1 MSVEGLSIN
10 FPKQVHNTYRL
21 YSQPDGALKVLCASI
36 PKKHIPSD
44 TIIQYDSF
52 DGGRDRRSTVNYHRT
67 GGITKLEEY
76 SHTYTPH
83 KGAKGVTKSQE
94 LNQTDPKLSI
104 KKNKVSG
111 GGKEYSSTHI
121 LNHETGLESV
131 ARKKGSEVIGG
142 YEILP
147 TKRTF
152 AQGFKGRL
160 QNLGMAVAT
169 DANGCERPV
178 LKNVGEMILKVAKM
192 VK

>member
-1 MSVEGLSIN
+1 MSENGLSIN
-10 FPKQVHNTYRL
+10 FPPQRPLTHYLETPIYPPREPKVRYGDI
-21 YSQPDGALKVLCASI
+21 PKVL
-36 PKKHIPSD
+36 IPSD
-44 TIIQYDSF
+44 STITYSTQN
-52 DGGRDRRSTVNYHRT
+52 GRWSNDAHYYRE
-67 GGITKLEEY
+67 GGITHLQEGY
-76 SHTYTPH
+76 MASS
-83 KGAKGVTKSQE
+83 KGGFMTKSQD
-94 LNQTDPKLSI
+94 LNKTDPEVSI
-104 KKNKVSG
+104 KKNTVSSYD
-111 GGKEYSSTHI
+111 KEYSSTHI

-160 QNLGMAVAT
+160 QKLGMAVAT

>member
-1 MSVEGLSIN
+1 MSENGLSIR
-10 FPKQVHNTYRL
+10 FPKQVGSSHRL
-21 YSQPDGALKVLCASI
+21 YTQAESAPELRFNSL
-36 PKKHIPSD
+36 PKEHIPSD
-44 TIIQYDSF
+44 AIIQYDSF
-52 DGGRDRRSTVNYHRT
+52 DKARNRYSTVSYHQT

-76 SHTYTPH
+76 TSTGTPH
-83 KGAKGVTKSQE
+83 KGVTKSQE
-94 LNQTDPKLSI
+94 LNKTDPKLSI
-104 KKNKVSG
+104 KKNTVSC

-121 LNHETGLESV
+121 LNHETGLEFV
-131 ARKKGSEVIGG
+131 VRKKDNGAIIA
-142 YEILP
+142 YDMLP

-160 QNLGMAVAT
+160 QKLGMAVAT

>member
-10 FPKQVHNTYRL
+10 FPPKSRTYYREAPINHPREF
-21 YSQPDGALKVLCASI
+21 QIRCGDI
-36 PKKHIPSD
+36 PKTLIPSD
-44 TIIQYDSF
+44 STISYTSQY
-52 DGGRDRRSTVNYHRT
+52 GRAPYNVHYYRQ
-67 GGITKLEEY
+67 GGITHLEEGY
-76 SHTYTPH
+76 LGTSNGYFM
-83 KGAKGVTKSQE
+83 TKSQE

>member
-1 MSVEGLSIN
+1 MSVDGLSIN
-10 FPKQVHNTYRL
+10 FPKQIGRSYRL
-21 YSQPDGALKVLCASI
+21 YSQAKSAPDLRFTNL
-36 PKKHIPSD
+36 PKEHIPSD
-44 TIIQYDSF
+44 AIIQYDSF
-52 DGGRDRRSTVNYHRT
+52 DVPRERYSTVSYHQT

-76 SHTYTPH
+76 TPTDSPH
-83 KGAKGVTKSQE
+83 KGVAKSQE
-94 LNQTDPKLSI
+94 LNKTDPKLSI
-104 KKNKVSG
+104 KKNKVSCC
-111 GGKEYSSTHI
+111 GKEYSSAHI

-160 QNLGMAVAT
+160 QKLGMAVAT

-178 LKNVGEMILKVAKM
+178 LKNVGEMILKVAKK

>member
-1 MSVEGLSIN
+1 MSMNGLSIH
-10 FPKQVHNTYRL
+10 FPQKSHSTYYLETPINPPRE
-21 YSQPDGALKVLCASI
+21 SKVRYGDI
-36 PKKHIPSD
+36 PKTLIPSD
-44 TIIQYDSF
+44 CTITYSTPNGICGDNAHYYRQ
-52 DGGRDRRSTVNYHRT
+52 GGVTH
-67 GGITKLEEY
+67 LEEHLLPK
-76 SHTYTPH
+76 SN
-83 KGAKGVTKSQE
+83 GAIMIKSQD

-104 KKNKVSG
+104 KKNEVRSYS
-111 GGKEYSSTHI
+111 KEYSSTHI

-160 QNLGMAVAT
+160 QKLGMAVAT

>member
-1 MSVEGLSIN
+1 MSENGLSIN
-10 FPKQVHNTYRL
+10 YPKQV
-21 YSQPDGALKVLCASI
+21 PDSYMLCQRGEYFPQRGSI

-44 TIIQYDSF
+44 AIILYDTF
-52 DGGRDRRSTVNYHRT
+52 DRGRNRYHAVNYYRSA
-67 GGITKLEEY
+67 GITNLEEY
-76 SHTYTPH
+76 IPMDTSR
-83 KGAKGVTKSQE
+83 KGVIKSQE

-104 KKNKVSG
+104 KKNKVSCG
-111 GGKEYSSTHI
+111 CKEYSSTHI

-147 TKRTF
+147 AKGRTF

-160 QNLGMAVAT
+160 QKLGMAVAT

>member
-10 FPKQVHNTYRL
+10 FPPKSRTYYREAPINHPREF
-21 YSQPDGALKVLCASI
+21 QIRCGDI
-36 PKKHIPSD
+36 PKTLIPSD
-44 TIIQYDSF
+44 STISYTSQY
-52 DGGRDRRSTVNYHRT
+52 GRAPYNVHYYRQ
-67 GGITKLEEY
+67 GGITHLEEGY
-76 SHTYTPH
+76 LGTSNGYFM
-83 KGAKGVTKSQE
+83 TKSQE

-121 LNHETGLESV
+121 LNHETGLEFV
-131 ARKKGSEVIGG
+131 VRKKDNGAIVA
-142 YEILP
+142 YDMLP

-160 QNLGMAVAT
+160 QKLGMAVAT

>member
-10 FPKQVHNTYRL
+10 FPPKSRTYYREAPINHPREF
-21 YSQPDGALKVLCASI
+21 QIRCGDI
-36 PKKHIPSD
+36 PKTLIPSD
-44 TIIQYDSF
+44 STISYTSQY
-52 DGGRDRRSTVNYHRT
+52 GRAPYNVHYYRQ
-67 GGITKLEEY
+67 GGITHLEEGY
-76 SHTYTPH
+76 LQKSN
-83 KGAKGVTKSQE
+83 GAFMTKSQD
-94 LNQTDPKLSI
+94 LNKTDPNLSI
-104 KKNKVSG
+104 KKNTVSSY
-111 GGKEYSSTHI
+111 GKEYSSIHI

-160 QNLGMAVAT
+160 QKLGMAVAT

>member
-104 KKNKVSG
+104 KKNMVSCRD
-111 GGKEYSSTHI
+111 KEYSSTHT
-121 LNHETGLESV
+121 LNHETGLEFV
-131 ARKKGSEVIGG
+131 VRKKDNGAIIA
-142 YEILP
+142 YEMLP

-160 QNLGMAVAT
+160 QKLGMAVAT

>member
-10 FPKQVHNTYRL
+10 FPPQIRTYYLETPINPPRKSKIR
-21 YSQPDGALKVLCASI
+21 YGDI
-36 PKKHIPSD
+36 PKTLIPSD
-44 TIIQYDSF
+44 GTITYSTPNGKYSDNAHYYRQ
-52 DGGRDRRSTVNYHRT
+52 GR
-67 GGITKLEEY
+67 ITHLEEGY
-76 SHTYTPH
+76 LENSNGYFM
-83 KGAKGVTKSQE
+83 TKSQD

-104 KKNKVSG
+104 KKNTVSAG
-111 GGKEYSSTHI
+111 YGAKEYSSIHI

-131 ARKKGSEVIGG
+131 ARKKGREVIGG

-160 QNLGMAVAT
+160 QKLGMAVAT

>member
-1 MSVEGLSIN
+1 MSMNGLSIN
-10 FPKQVHNTYRL
+10 FPKQVGTSYCL
-21 YSQPDGALKVLCASI
+21 YSQAESAPEIRWTSL
-36 PKKHIPSD
+36 PKEHVPSD
-44 TIIQYDSF
+44 AIIQYDSF
-52 DGGRDRRSTVNYHRT
+52 DVPRERYSTVSYHQT
-67 GGITKLEEY
+67 GGITKLKEY
-76 SHTYTPH
+76 TSTDTPH
-83 KGAKGVTKSQE
+83 KGVTKSQE

-104 KKNKVSG
+104 KKNKVSCC
-111 GGKEYSSTHI
+111 GKEYSSAHI

-160 QNLGMAVAT
+160 QKLGMAVAT

-178 LKNVGEMILKVAKM
+178 LNRLGAVILKVAKM

>member
-1 MSVEGLSIN
+1 MSMNGLSIN
-10 FPKQVHNTYRL
+10 FPPKSRNTYYLETPINTPRE
-21 YSQPDGALKVLCASI
+21 SKVRYGDI
-36 PKKHIPSD
+36 PKTLIPSD
-44 TIIQYDSF
+44 STITYSTPNSRFVDNAHYYRQ
-52 DGGRDRRSTVNYHRT
+52 GGVTH
-67 GGITKLEEY
+67 LEEGFLQN
-76 SHTYTPH
+76 SN
-83 KGAKGVTKSQE
+83 GAFMTKSQD

-104 KKNKVSG
+104 KKNTVSSY
-111 GGKEYSSTHI
+111 GKEYSSTHI

-160 QNLGMAVAT
+160 QKLGMAVAT

>member
-10 FPKQVHNTYRL
+10 FPKQVCSSHRL
-21 YSQPDGALKVLCASI
+21 FPQAESATELRFTSL
-36 PKKHIPSD
+36 PKEHIPSD

-52 DGGRDRRSTVNYHRT
+52 DVPRERYSTVSYHQT

-76 SHTYTPH
+76 TPTNSPH
-83 KGAKGVTKSQE
+83 KGVIKSQE
-94 LNQTDPKLSI
+94 LNKTDPKLSI
-104 KKNKVSG
+104 KKNTVSCG
-111 GGKEYSSTHI
+111 AKEYSSTHI

-131 ARKKGSEVIGG
+131 ARKKGREVIGG

-147 TKRTF
+147 AKGRTF

-160 QNLGMAVAT
+160 QKLGMAVAT

>member
-10 FPKQVHNTYRL
+10 FPPKSRTYYREAPINHPREF
-21 YSQPDGALKVLCASI
+21 QIRCGDI
-36 PKKHIPSD
+36 PKTLIPSD
-44 TIIQYDSF
+44 STISYTSQY
-52 DGGRDRRSTVNYHRT
+52 GRAPYNVHYYRQ
-67 GGITKLEEY
+67 GGITHLEEGFLVR
-76 SHTYTPH
+76 SD
-83 KGAKGVTKSQE
+83 GGFMTKSQD

-104 KKNKVSG
+104 KKNTVSSL
-111 GGKEYSSTHI
+111 GKEDYSSTHI

-131 ARKKGSEVIGG
+131 ARKKGREVIGG

-147 TKRTF
+147 AKGRTF

-160 QNLGMAVAT
+160 QKLGMAVAT

>member
-1 MSVEGLSIN
+1 MSTNNLSIN

-44 TIIQYDSF
+44 AIIQYDSF

-76 SHTYTPH
+76 SHTYTLH

-104 KKNKVSG
+104 KKNMVSC

>member
-1 MSVEGLSIN
+1 MSTNNLSIN

-21 YSQPDGALKVLCASI
+21 YSQPDGALKALCASI

-44 TIIQYDSF
+44 AIIQYDSF

-76 SHTYTPH
+76 SHTYTLH

-104 KKNKVSG
+104 KKNMVSC

-121 LNHETGLESV
+121 LNHETGLEFV
-131 ARKKGSEVIGG
+131 VRKKDNGAIIA

-160 QNLGMAVAT
+160 QKLGMAVAT

>member
-10 FPKQVHNTYRL
+10 FPPKNRTYYRENPINPQME
-21 YSQPDGALKVLCASI
+21 SKIRFGDI
-36 PKKHIPSD
+36 PKTLIPSD
-44 TIIQYDSF
+44 STITY
-52 DGGRDRRSTVNYHRT
+52 STPNGKYSDNAHYYRQ
-67 GGITKLEEY
+67 GGITHLEEGY
-76 SHTYTPH
+76 LENSNGYFM
-83 KGAKGVTKSQE
+83 TKSQD

-104 KKNKVSG
+104 KKNTVSG
-111 GGKEYSSTHI
+111 GYGAKEYSSIHI

-147 TKRTF
+147 AKGRTF

-160 QNLGMAVAT
+160 QKLGMAVAT